1 MTNHDAVQGG
11 GEADGITGEGS
22 SKTGEG
28 SGWPVRDGVLGLG
41 DLPAERGGVISDAR
55 LVWQAD
61 GTLNA
66 ARDNV
71 IVYPCSYTAAHDD
84 QTWLI
89 GPDGVLDPSRWFIV
103 IPDMFSNG
111 LSSGAA
117 DTDDYPAVVTMADNV
132 RAQHRLLTEH
142 LGITKVAA
150 AYGFSMGAGQAYHW
164 AALFP
169 DFVERAIVVC
179 GSTRTSLHNKVFLS
193 GLLRTLEAAPQYLGN
208 GRFSAEPVAA
218 VRAFAH
224 IYAGWGLSQDFY
236 RERLFETALGAP
248 DLAIFLTT
256 DWEESFGEHR
266 AANLYA
272 QALTWQEAD
281 ISAND
286 RCSGDLARALS
297 AITARVLLMPSATDL
312 YFRVADNEA
321 ELAHLRSGALA
332 TIPSIWGHRA
342 GSPEGIPADL
352 AFLTSQV
359 RSWLDR

>member
-1 MTNHDAVQGG
+1 MT
-11 GEADGITGEGS
+11 EGR
-22 SKTGEG
+22 
-28 SGWPVRDGVLGLG
+28 GWPVQDGVLRLG
-41 DLPAERGGVISDAR
+41 DHPAERGGVIGDAR
-55 LVWQAD
+55 LVWQAH
-61 GTLNA
+61 GTLNE

-71 IVYPCSYTAAHDD
+71 IVYPCSYTATHEDL
-84 QTWLI
+84 TWLI
-89 GPDGVLDPSRWFIV
+89 GPDGVLDPARWFIV
-103 IPDMFSNG
+103 IPDMFANG
-111 LSSGAA
+111 LSSSPA
-117 DTDDYPAVVTMADNV
+117 DTPDYPAVVTMADNV

-142 LGITKVAA
+142 FGVSRVAA

-164 AALFP
+164 AALYP
-169 DFVERAIVVC
+169 EFVERAIVVC
-179 GSTRTSLHNKVFLS
+179 GSARTSVHNKVFLS
-193 GLLRTLEAAPQYLGN
+193 GLLRTLEAAPQHEGD

-236 RERLFETALGAP
+236 RERLFQTALGAP
-248 DLAIFLTT
+248 DLATFLRT
-256 DWEESFGEHR
+256 DWEDSFGACQ

-286 RCSGDLARALS
+286 LYGGDLSKALA
-297 AITARVLLMPSATDL
+297 AITARVLLMPGATDL

-321 ELAHLRSGALA
+321 ELGQLRDGELA

-352 AFLTSQV
+352 DFLTRRV
-359 RSWLDR
+359 RSWLER

>member
-1 MTNHDAVQGG
+1 MGNGNAATGD
-11 GEADGITGEGS
+11 GEAAGMTGEAAGMTSGS
-22 SKTGEG
+22 R
-28 SGWPVRDGVLGLG
+28 GWPVRDGVLRLG
-41 DLPAERGGVISDAR
+41 DFPVERGGVISDAR
-55 LVWQAD
+55 LVWQAH

-71 IVYPCSYTAAHDD
+71 IIYPCSYTAAHDD
-84 QTWLI
+84 LTWLI

-117 DTDDYPAVVTMADNV
+117 DTEDYPAVVTMADNV
-132 RAQHRLLTEH
+132 RAQHRLLTEQ
-142 LGITKVAA
+142 LGVTKVAA

-179 GSTRTSLHNKVFLS
+179 GSARTSLHNKVFLS

-248 DLAIFLTT
+248 DLATFLKT

-286 RCSGDLARALS
+286 LYSGDLARALS
-297 AITARVLLMPSATDL
+297 AITARVLLMPGATDL

>member
-132 RAQHRLLTEH
+132 RAQHRLLTRSEEH
-142 LGITKVAA
+142 TSELQSPVHLVCRLLLEKKKKKQIT
-150 AYGFSMGAGQAYHW
+150 
-164 AALFP
+164 
-169 DFVERAIVVC
+169 
-179 GSTRTSLHNKVFLS
+179 NK
-193 GLLRTLEAAPQYLGN
+193 TKKKKKKKKKN
-208 GRFSAEPVAA
+208 
-218 VRAFAH
+218 
-224 IYAGWGLSQDFY
+224 
-236 RERLFETALGAP
+236 T
-248 DLAIFLTT
+248 
-256 DWEESFGEHR
+256 
-266 AANLYA
+266 NKK
-272 QALTWQEAD
+272 
-281 ISAND
+281 
-286 RCSGDLARALS
+286 
-297 AITARVLLMPSATDL
+297 
-312 YFRVADNEA
+312 
-321 ELAHLRSGALA
+321 
-332 TIPSIWGHRA
+332 
-342 GSPEGIPADL
+342 
-352 AFLTSQV
+352 
-359 RSWLDR
+359 